1 MVLFVCL
8 NTHVSLERSARDSNV
23 WTASSVETLLS
34 LIAAKAKVF
43 ADPFAVNFAV
53 SAKTV

>member
-1 MVLFVCL
+1 MLFVCL

-53 SAKTV
+53 SAKTA